1 MTDHEAPALKDE
13 PQIQD
18 VRRGESSNAMSAPA
32 PQEGSA
38 APEASPNTAGICAI
52 ADIKL
57 EKDTEVWAQ
66 DGKKAVIA
74 IQEPTPDA
82 TTPPVEVVSSDDEAV
97 HEAKDAG
104 GALGPTSSAQKEG
117 TPGVNP
123 SEKTDASEAPAT
135 PGVQPHRA
143 PVMGEPGWEKA
154 PDRPPQKLPIRL
166 KDCIGRD
173 FMIPWKVAK
182 SWSGMKN
189 LIRSSFMQ
197 FDVLSPHVAAGRYD
211 LFFHKAWLTADSGAV
226 SPELMSFHHVAG
238 SSVGGPATASPAP
251 GTVDPSSALGAWCN
265 SCIILPELWEDI
277 VEPGMLVTMHMWP
290 ISVPVPFPVPPPA
303 PEATLLPPP
312 PGCPFPSPR
321 RKTRRKQG

>member
-1 MTDHEAPALKDE
+1 MADHEASALKGE
-13 PQIQD
+13 PQIRD

-38 APEASPNTAGICAI
+38 APEASSNTAGICAI

-57 EKDTEVWAQ
+57 EKDTEVRAQ
-66 DGKKAVIA
+66 DGKKATTA
-74 IQEPTPDA
+74 IQEPTPDD
-82 TTPPVEVVSSDDEAV
+82 TTPPVEVVSRDDEAV

-104 GALGPTSSAQKEG
+104 GALGPKFSARKEG
-117 TPGVNP
+117 TPEVNP
-123 SEKTDASEAPAT
+123 SEETEASEAPAT

-166 KDCIGRD
+166 KVCIERD
-173 FMIPWKVAK
+173 IMIPWMVAK
-182 SWSGMKN
+182 SWSV
-189 LIRSSFMQ
+189 SH
-197 FDVLSPHVAAGRYD
+197 LSPDKTLASEVFESLANVVNGGQRGSEPG
-211 LFFHKAWLTADSGAV
+211 AD
-226 SPELMSFHHVAG
+226 EL
-238 SSVGGPATASPAP
+238 SSRCRKLGWRPRHGVPATASPAP
-251 GTVDPSSALGAWCN
+251 VTADPSSALGHWCN

-290 ISVPVPFPVPPPA
+290 ISMPVAFSVPPPLPVLPPA

-312 PGCPFPSPR
+312 PGCPLPSRR